1 MLIEAKAVGVEL
13 DSTKRIKE
21 CCDKAN
27 DWSTS
32 NELKEPQIITVIGGF
47 FNINGINN
55 LEASDIGVIWEHRLS
70 DLNTY
75 L

>member
-1 MLIEAKAVGVEL
+1 MNDGN
-13 DSTKRIKE
+13 
-21 CCDKAN
+21 N